1 MIEENNVIFLF
12 ISDMN
17 YIFLILLLRS
27 TVTVWGGLVNITEAD
42 SSDDDDEAIVIDY
55 GIDPVDVSYG
65 TTEETVAVLTDDHVD
80 TQGLPPSVGAMS
92 GGDPLKITMWAAVS
106 SKVLS
111 REDRARMYQMGVL
124 KPPLA
129 FQKFIVVAHVDP
141 SKNSPKI
148 LKSYEFNANIN
159 PE

>member
-1 MIEENNVIFLF
+1 
-12 ISDMN
+12 MN
-17 YIFLILLLRS
+17 YLYLILLVCS
-27 TVTVWGGLVNITEAD
+27 NVNVWGGLVNITLSAE
-42 SSDDDDEAIVIDY
+42 SSDGDEAIVIDY
-55 GIDPVDVSYG
+55 GIDPGDRSYG
-65 TTEETVAVLTDDHVD
+65 TTEETVAVLTDDHSYTRD
-80 TQGLPPSVGAMS
+80 TGLQDLSPTQAGVARSS
-92 GGDPLKITMWAAVS
+92 GDPLKITMWAAVS

-111 REDRARMYQMGVL
+111 HEDRERMYHMGVL

-129 FQKFIVVAHVDP
+129 LQKFVVVAHVDP